1 MDEKYSHLF
10 FTLVYSFQMQAMMG
24 LGKIQNPVTNKTEV
38 DLDAARMS
46 IDMLEMLG
54 EISKGNISENENKFL
69 QETLTNL
76 RLNFLDEQNK
86 KPEDNISEDKKD
98 KTE

>member
-38 DLDAARMS
+38 DMDAARMS

-54 EISKGNISENENKFL
+54 EISKGNISEDENKFL

-86 KPEDNISEDKKD
+86 KPADNSAGENND